1 METWKPSSIN
11 LLGQHVL
18 QFGTLLAHAD
28 DEGQVIDRNVSIEG
42 ASGQLLRTITYDG
55 NGTFSLSDLESAVY
69 AQDHWILNSRV
80 ALDTGLRWET
90 QSLTH
95 TNRLAPRA
103 GFTWTPRANNATV
116 IRGGVGVFYDTL
128 PLNTYA
134 FSSYPEQ
141 IVTTYDGQGNVIDG
155 PRRYL
160 NITSVMPKSG
170 FPFIHQ
176 QITSGNFA
184 PYSVAWNV
192 EAEHEVN
199 EFLLF
204 RVRYIY
210 ADGQNQ
216 LTLAPEVTPAVSA
229 LVLGSS
235 GTLQSRQMEV
245 TARVGASK
253 QRQFFFSYVRQS
265 ARGDQTDVS
274 SYLGDFPFPVVSSP
288 ITASTVG
295 EVPNRFLLWG
305 MSELPWRM
313 RISPHVEY
321 RDGFTW
327 QSMDVFQNYIQSAYQ
342 PRYPRYFSADLRT
355 SKDINVGPRHAV
367 RFSFTV
373 RNITNHT
380 NPLQIHN
387 NVADPQYG
395 TFFGGYGRHYL
406 VDFDFLY

>member
-1 METWKPSSIN
+1 M
-11 LLGQHVL
+11 
-18 QFGTLLAHAD
+18 
-28 DEGQVIDRNVSIEG
+28 
-42 ASGQLLRTITYDG
+42 RTITYDG

-69 AQDHWILNSRV
+69 AQDHWILNSHV
-80 ALDTGLRWET
+80 AVDTGLRWET

-95 TNRLAPRA
+95 TNRFAPRA

-116 IRGGVGVFYDTL
+116 IRGGIGVFYDTL

-141 IVTTYDGQGNVIDG
+141 IVTTYDGNGNVIDG

-160 NITSVMPKSG
+160 NITSIAPKSG

-192 EAEHEVN
+192 EAEHQVN
-199 EFLLF
+199 ESLLF

-216 LTLAPEVTPAVSA
+216 LTLAPEVTPALSA

-265 ARGDQTDVS
+265 AHGDQTEVS

-288 ITASTVG
+288 ITASTIG

-327 QSMDVFQNYIQSAYQ
+327 QPMDVFQDYIQSAYQ

-355 SKDINVGPRHAV
+355 SKDINVGLTSR
-367 RFSFTV
+367 
-373 RNITNHT
+373 
-380 NPLQIHN
+380 
-387 NVADPQYG
+387 G
-395 TFFGGYGRHYL
+395 TLFFHHPEHHEPYQPTANSQ
-406 VDFDFLY
+406 